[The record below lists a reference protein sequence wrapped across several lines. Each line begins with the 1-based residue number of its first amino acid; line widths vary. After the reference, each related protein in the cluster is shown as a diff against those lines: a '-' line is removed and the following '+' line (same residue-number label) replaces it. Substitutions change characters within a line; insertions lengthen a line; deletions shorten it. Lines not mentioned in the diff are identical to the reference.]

1 MLSRT
6 AASCFWIA
14 RYTERA
20 EYTARLIN
28 VHSQLLLENAN
39 PQDQVAVWRWYL
51 ESTGQLSL
59 YEEGAQPLDTPKVI
73 EFLMLDKANPNAL
86 VNLIGAARENA
97 RGIQDQLSSEVWRH
111 INRVHLAWKDH
122 NPASIAASPHRILT
136 EVQDTC
142 YTLHGIM
149 ASTMLHDDG
158 WTFYRLGKDIERA
171 SHTARLLAHPIL
183 FQMSREPAELS
194 ELHQCSAI
202 LKSASA
208 YEAYRK
214 VSRSALLPEKIVEF
228 LLLNQ
233 YFPRSVRFCAS
244 ALRQHIDRIA
254 DQPPGP
260 SGREPARLVGQ
271 LAADLDFITL
281 EEIHQ
286 IGLETFLTEVVRQI
300 DRITVAISRTYFRA
314 GDTPDVSVSSP
325 RRHLRLEH
333 QEATVHNV
341 KALLSARLQFTYGY
355 ESPVTNVRTI
365 MRVAPHQHY
374 GRQRRLDVRW
384 HMDPPADYRHYTD
397 AFGNLVWQMDHAR
410 VEKEITCTVEMRV
423 ETEAGYL
430 TDGTLAWQ
438 GTDPQDTDCTV
449 DSSEFTRL
457 TRLVDRSDALARLA
471 ERLRGGSG
479 SPAKLAE
486 TILHHV
492 HAAFRYEGGRT
503 HVGTA
508 ASEAF
513 ALGSGVCQDYTHAML
528 AICRLA
534 GLPARYVSGLL
545 PGEGQMHAWLEVL
558 LPGTGPKP
566 PLWVGYD
573 PTHQRRCDERYISV
587 AVGRDYQDIAPTS
600 GYYEGDAANHLDMT
614 VSVTLESHGPA
625 DRWLSGQ
632 GFAKAPMSPPDEQQ
646 QQQ

>member
-28 VHSQLLLENAN
+28 VHYHLLLESAN
-39 PQDQVAVWRWYL
+39 QQNQIEIWRWYL
-51 ESTGQLSL
+51 ESTGQLGF
-59 YEEGAQPLDTPKVI
+59 YEERAQPLETPLVM
-73 EFLMLDKANPNAL
+73 EFLTLGKGNPNAL
-86 VNLIGAARENA
+86 VNLISAARENA
-97 RGIQDQLSSEVWRH
+97 RGIQDQLSSEVWHH
-111 INRVHLAWKDH
+111 INRVHLAWREH
-122 NPASIAASPHRILT
+122 TPASIAASPHRILT

-171 SHTARLLAHPIL
+171 SHTARLLVHPTL
-183 FQMSREPAELS
+183 LEMSREPAELWD
-194 ELHQCSAI
+194 LHQCSAI

-214 VSRSALLPEKIVEF
+214 VSRSVLLPEKIVEF

-233 YFPRSVRFCAS
+233 YFPRSVRFCAR
-244 ALRQHIDRIA
+244 ALRQHIERIA
-254 DQPPGP
+254 DQPQGA

-281 EEIHQ
+281 DEIHEM
-286 IGLETFLTEVVRQI
+286 GLETLLTEVVGQI
-300 DRITVAISRTYFRA
+300 DRITTAISRTYFRA
-314 GDTPDVSVSSP
+314 SETEEVRVSSP

-333 QEATVHNV
+333 QEAMVHDI

-410 VEKEITCTVEMRV
+410 VEKEITCTVDIRV

-430 TDGTLAWQ
+430 ADGTLALQ
-438 GTDPQDTDCTV
+438 GTDPLDTDCTV

-457 TRLVDRSDALARLA
+457 THLVDRSDTLARLA
-471 ERLRGGSG
+471 DRLRGGG
-479 SPAKLAE
+479 GAPAKLAE
-486 TILHHV
+486 AILHHV
-492 HAAFRYEGGRT
+492 HASLRYERGRT
-503 HVGTA
+503 HVGTT

-513 ALGSGVCQDYTHAML
+513 ALGSGVCQDYTHVML
-528 AICRLA
+528 AVCRLA
-534 GLPARYVSGLL
+534 KLSARYVSGLL
-545 PGEGQMHAWLEVL
+545 PGEGQMHAWVEVL
-558 LPGTGPKP
+558 LPGTGQKP
-566 PLWVGYD
+566 PTWVGYD

-600 GYYEGDAANHLDMT
+600 GYYEGEATNRLDMA
-614 VSVTLESHGPA
+614 VSVALESHGPA
-625 DRWLSGQ
+625 ERWLSGQ
-632 GFAKAPMSPPDEQQ
+632 GLAKSPVTSLDDQQ
-646 QQQ
+646 QQ

>member
-1 MLSRT
+1 
-6 AASCFWIA
+6 
-14 RYTERA
+14 
-20 EYTARLIN
+20 
-28 VHSQLLLENAN
+28 
-39 PQDQVAVWRWYL
+39 
-51 ESTGQLSL
+51 
-59 YEEGAQPLDTPKVI
+59 
-73 EFLMLDKANPNAL
+73 
-86 VNLIGAARENA
+86 
-97 RGIQDQLSSEVWRH
+97 
-111 INRVHLAWKDH
+111 HLAWREH
-122 NPASIAASPHRILT
+122 TPASMTAEPHRILK

-142 YTLHGIM
+142 YTLHGIV

-171 SHTARLLAHPIL
+171 SHTARLLVHPTL
-183 FQMSREPAELS
+183 LEMSREPAELWD
-194 ELHQCSAI
+194 LHQCSAV

-214 VSRSALLPEKIVEF
+214 VSRSVLLPEKIVEF
-228 LLLNQ
+228 LLLNR
-233 YFPRSVRFCAS
+233 YFPRSVRFCAR
-244 ALRQHIDRIA
+244 ALRQHIERIA
-254 DQPPGP
+254 DQPQGP
-260 SGREPARLVGQ
+260 ASREPARLVGQ

-281 EEIHQ
+281 QEIHE
-286 IGLETFLTEVVRQI
+286 IGLETLLTEIVQQI
-300 DRITVAISRTYFRA
+300 DRITTAVSRTYFRA
-314 GDTPDVSVSSP
+314 GETQDVRVSSP

-333 QEATVHNV
+333 QDAPVHDI
-341 KALLSARLQFTYGY
+341 KALLSARLQFTYAY

-384 HMDPPADYRHYTD
+384 HMEPPADYRHYTD

-410 VEKEITCTVEMRV
+410 VEKEITCTVDMRV
-423 ETEAGYL
+423 QTEMGYL
-430 TDGTLAWQ
+430 SDGTLALE
-438 GTDPQDTDCTV
+438 GTDPLDTDCTV

-471 ERLRGGSG
+471 ERLRGGG
-479 SPAKLAE
+479 STPAKLAD

-503 HVGTA
+503 HVGTT

-534 GLPARYVSGLL
+534 GLSARYVSGLL

-558 LPGTGPKP
+558 LPGTGQKP
-566 PLWVGYD
+566 AMWVGYD

-600 GYYEGDAANHLDMT
+600 GYYEGDSANRLDMT

-625 DRWLSGQ
+625 DRWISGQ
-632 GFAKAPMSPPDEQQ
+632 GLVTAPVSSSDEQQ
-646 QQQ
+646 QQ

>member
-20 EYTARLIN
+20 EYTARLLN
-28 VHSQLLLENAN
+28 VHYQLLLESAN
-39 PQDQVAVWRWYL
+39 VEDQLTIWRWYL

-59 YEEGAQPLDTPKVI
+59 YEERAQPLATPLVI
-73 EFLMLDKANPNAL
+73 EFLTVDKANPNAL
-86 VNLIGAARENA
+86 VNLISAARENA
-97 RGIQDQLSSEVWRH
+97 RGIQDQLSSEVWHH
-111 INRVHLAWKDH
+111 INRVHLAWRDYDS
-122 NPASIAASPHRILT
+122 ASIAERPHHILK

-142 YTLHGIM
+142 YTLHGIV

-171 SHTARLLAHPIL
+171 SHTARLLVHPTL
-183 FQMSREPAELS
+183 LEMSREPAELWD
-194 ELHQCSAI
+194 LHQCSAI

-214 VSRSALLPEKIVEF
+214 VARSVLLPEKIVEF

-233 YFPRSVRFCAS
+233 YFPRSVRFCAR
-244 ALRQHIDRIA
+244 ALRDHVDRIA
-254 DQPPGP
+254 DQPQGVA
-260 SGREPARLVGQ
+260 GREPARLVGQ
-271 LAADLDFITL
+271 LAADLDFVTL
-281 EEIHQ
+281 DEIHE

-300 DRITVAISRTYFRA
+300 DRITTAVSQTYFRA
-314 GDTPDVSVSSP
+314 EETHDVRVSSP
-325 RRHLRLEH
+325 RRHLRLER
-333 QEATVHNV
+333 QEATIHDI

-410 VEKEITCTVEMRV
+410 VEKEISCTVDMRV
-423 ETEAGYL
+423 ESEAGYL
-430 TDGTLAWQ
+430 SDGTLALQ

-457 TRLVDRSDALARLA
+457 THLVDRSDALVRLA
-471 ERLRGGSG
+471 ERLRGGGG
-479 SPAKLAE
+479 SPGKLAE
-486 TILHHV
+486 AILHHV
-492 HAAFRYEGGRT
+492 HAALRYEGGRT
-503 HVGTA
+503 HVKTP
-508 ASEAF
+508 ASEAM
-513 ALGSGVCQDYTHAML
+513 ALGSGVCQDYTHIML

-534 GLPARYVSGLL
+534 GLSARYVSGLL
-545 PGEGQMHAWLEVL
+545 PGEGQMHAWVEVL
-558 LPGTGPKP
+558 LPGAGQKTPM
-566 PLWVGYD
+566 WVGYD
-573 PTHQRRCDERYISV
+573 PTHQRRCDERYITV

-600 GYYEGDAANHLDMT
+600 GYYEGEAANRLDMS
-614 VSVTLESHGPA
+614 VSVVLESHGPA
-625 DRWLSGQ
+625 DRWAVGQ
-632 GFAKAPMSPPDEQQ
+632 DLAKAPASSSDDQQ
-646 QQQ
+646 QQ

>member
-28 VHSQLLLENAN
+28 VHYQLLLESAN

-59 YEEGAQPLDTPKVI
+59 YEERAQPLETTKVI
-73 EFLMLDKANPNAL
+73 EFLTLDKSNPNAL
-86 VNLIGAARENA
+86 VNLISAARENA
-97 RGIQDQLSSEVWRH
+97 RGIQDQLSSEVWYH
-111 INRVHLAWKDH
+111 INHVHLAWKDYT
-122 NPASIAASPHRILT
+122 PASMAASPHRILK

-142 YTLHGIM
+142 YTLHGIV

-158 WTFYRLGKDIERA
+158 WAFYRLGKDIERA
-171 SHTARLLAHPIL
+171 SHTARLLDHPTL
-183 FQMSREPAELS
+183 LDMSREPAELWD
-194 ELHQCSAI
+194 LHQCSAI

-208 YEAYRK
+208 YQAYRK
-214 VSRSALLPEKIVEF
+214 VSRSVLFPEKIVEF

-233 YFPRSVRFCAS
+233 YFPRSVRFCAR
-244 ALRQHIDRIA
+244 ALRQHLEGIVEKPQGA
-254 DQPPGP
+254 A
-260 SGREPARLVGQ
+260 SREPARLVGQ

-281 EEIHQ
+281 LEIHEM
-286 IGLETFLTEVVRQI
+286 GLEAFLTEVVEKL
-300 DRITVAISRTYFRA
+300 DRITTAVTRTYFKA
-314 GDTPDVSVSSP
+314 GETDTVTVASP
-325 RRHLRLEH
+325 RRHLRLRQH
-333 QEATVHNV
+333 EATVHII
-341 KALLSARLQFTYGY
+341 KALLSARLHFTYRY
-355 ESPVTNVRTI
+355 EAPVTNVRTI

-410 VEKEITCTVEMRV
+410 VDKEITCTVDLRVQTEM
-423 ETEAGYL
+423 GYVA
-430 TDGTLAWQ
+430 DGTLALQ
-438 GTDPQDTDCTV
+438 GADPFDTDCTV
-449 DSSEFTRL
+449 DSSEFIRMTH
-457 TRLVDRSDALARLA
+457 LVDRSDTLERLA
-471 ERLRGGSG
+471 ERLRGGG
-479 SPAKLAE
+479 AEPAKLADS
-486 TILHHV
+486 ILHHV
-492 HAAFRYEGGRT
+492 HAAFRYQRGRT
-503 HVGTA
+503 HVGTT

-513 ALGSGVCQDYTHAML
+513 AIGSGVCQDYTHAML
-528 AICRLA
+528 SVCRLA

-545 PGEGQMHAWLEVL
+545 PGEGQMHAWVEVL
-558 LPGTGPKP
+558 IPETGETPVM
-566 PLWVGYD
+566 WVGYD

-600 GYYEGDAANHLDMT
+600 GYYEGSATNCLEMT

-625 DRWLSGQ
+625 DRWQSGQ
-632 GFAKAPMSPPDEQQ
+632 DLVQSPLSSPDEQQ
-646 QQQ
+646 QQ

>member
-20 EYTARLIN
+20 EYSARLIN
-28 VHSQLLLENAN
+28 VHYQLLLESAN

-59 YEEGAQPLDTPKVI
+59 YEERALPLDTSKVI
-73 EFLMLDKANPNAL
+73 QFLTLDKDNPNAL
-86 VNLIGAARENA
+86 VNLISAARENA
-97 RGIQDQLSSEVWRH
+97 RGIQDQLSSEVWHH
-111 INRVHLAWKDH
+111 INRVHLAWKEH
-122 NPASIAASPHRILT
+122 TPAIMAAEPHRILK

-142 YTLHGIM
+142 YTLHGIV

-158 WTFYRLGKDIERA
+158 WAFYRLGKDIERA
-171 SHTARLLAHPIL
+171 SHTARLLVHPTL
-183 FQMSREPAELS
+183 LEMSREPAELWD
-194 ELHQCSAI
+194 LHQCSAV
-202 LKSASA
+202 LRSASA

-214 VSRSALLPEKIVEF
+214 VSRSVLLPEKIVEF

-233 YFPRSVRFCAS
+233 YFPRSVRFCAR
-244 ALRQHIDRIA
+244 ALRQHIEGIA
-254 DQPPGP
+254 DKPQGP
-260 SGREPARLVGQ
+260 SSRESARLVGQ

-281 EEIHQ
+281 QDIHE

-300 DRITVAISRTYFRA
+300 DRITTAVSRTYFRA
-314 GDTPDVSVSSP
+314 GETAEVRVLSP

-333 QEATVHNV
+333 QEAAVHLI
-341 KALLSARLQFTYGY
+341 KGLLSARLQFTYAY
-355 ESPVTNVRTI
+355 EAPVTNVRTI

-374 GRQRRLDVRW
+374 GRQRRLDIRW
-384 HMDPPADYRHYTD
+384 HMEPPADYRHYTD

-423 ETEAGYL
+423 QTEMGYMA
-430 TDGTLAWQ
+430 DGTLALQ
-438 GTDPQDTDCTV
+438 GTDPLDTDCTV
-449 DSSEFTRL
+449 DVSEFTRM
-457 TRLVDRSDALARLA
+457 THLVDRSDTLERLA
-471 ERLRGGSG
+471 ERLQGGAG
-479 SPAKLAE
+479 TPPKLAE

-503 HVGTA
+503 HVGTT

-528 AICRLA
+528 AVCRLA

-545 PGEGQMHAWLEVL
+545 PGEGQMHAWVEVL
-558 LPGTGPKP
+558 LPGTGQKSAM
-566 PLWVGYD
+566 WVGYD

-600 GYYEGDAANHLDMT
+600 GYYEGSAPNRLVMA

-625 DRWLSGQ
+625 DRWLSDPSL
-632 GFAKAPMSPPDEQQ
+632 ANAPMSSPDEQ
-646 QQQ
+646 

>member
-28 VHSQLLLENAN
+28 VHYHLLLESAN
-39 PQDQVAVWRWYL
+39 PKDQIGIWRWYL

-59 YEEGAQPLDTPKVI
+59 YEERAKSLATPLVM
-73 EFLMLDKANPNAL
+73 EFLTLDKENPNAL
-86 VNLIGAARENA
+86 VNLISAARENA
-97 RGIQDQLSSEVWRH
+97 RGIQDQLSSEVWHH
-111 INRVHLAWKDH
+111 INRVHLAWRDH
-122 NPASIAASPHRILT
+122 TPASIEASPHRILT

-149 ASTMLHDDG
+149 ASTMLHDEG

-171 SHTARLLAHPIL
+171 SHTARLLVHPIL
-183 FQMSREPAELS
+183 LQMSREPSELS
-194 ELHQCSAI
+194 DLHQCTAI

-208 YEAYRK
+208 YESYRK
-214 VSRSALLPEKIVEF
+214 VSRSVVLPEKIVEF

-233 YFPRSVRFCAS
+233 YFPRSVRFCAR
-244 ALRQHIDRIA
+244 ALRQNIERMA
-254 DQPPGP
+254 DQPLGP
-260 SGREPARLVGQ
+260 SSREPARLVGQ
-271 LAADLDFITL
+271 MAADLDFISL
-281 EEIHQ
+281 EEIHEM
-286 IGLETFLTEVVRQI
+286 GLETFLTEVVRQL
-300 DRITVAISRTYFRA
+300 DRITTAISRTYFKAEEAPEVRIS
-314 GDTPDVSVSSP
+314 GP

-333 QEATVHNV
+333 HEATVHDI

-374 GRQRRLDVRW
+374 GRQRRLDIRW

-410 VEKEITCTVEMRV
+410 VEKEITCTVEMRA

-430 TDGTLAWQ
+430 ADGTLALQ

-457 TRLVDRSDALARLA
+457 THLVDRSDTLVRLA
-471 ERLRGGSG
+471 ERLRGGGSTSG
-479 SPAKLAE
+479 KLAE
-486 TILHHV
+486 AILHHV
-492 HAAFRYEGGRT
+492 HAALRYERGRT
-503 HVGTA
+503 HVGTS
-508 ASEAF
+508 ASEAM
-513 ALGSGVCQDYTHAML
+513 ALGSGVCQDYTHIML

-534 GLPARYVSGLL
+534 GLSARYVSGLL
-545 PGEGQMHAWLEVL
+545 PGEGQMHAWVEVL
-558 LPGTGPKP
+558 LPGTSQKP
-566 PLWVGYD
+566 PTWVGYD
-573 PTHQRRCDERYISV
+573 PTHQRRCDERYIAV

-600 GYYEGDAANHLDMT
+600 GYYEGEAKNRLDMT
-614 VSVTLESHGPA
+614 VSVVLESHGPA
-625 DRWLSGQ
+625 ECWLSGQ
-632 GFAKAPMSPPDEQQ
+632 GLAKPPVSLPDEQQ
-646 QQQ
+646 QQ